1 MNFLYAKWIWL
12 AQLYGVFPVK
22 APPGYAYLD
31 IAPETEG
38 EGKPAAFGIIDG
50 ALDIDVDATA
60 NAYPGI
66 LRYSILG
73 ELEIDSTCLG
83 TGYQAEVAVPDTVTL
98 EIITEMMADAY
109 PARIS
114 PATVSEL
121 RMITDSIGSP
131 YGYAYSKSDTVFL
144 IENSADSSVYDIST
158 GTIDGTLEIVSQSSV
173 PSVYQSEYFQ
183 ISGSLEIDTTVSHS
197 VGRAVIS
204 SGGAAELGIETYA
217 ERVKRTLATLADYA
231 NRTLA
236 QMGGSTL
243 EELCYL

>member
-1 MNFLYAKWIWL
+1 MNFLYAKWVWL

-38 EGKPAAFGIIDG
+38 GGKPAVFGIVDMS
-50 ALDIDVDATA
+50 LDIDADTIA

-66 LRYSILG
+66 IRYSILG

-83 TGYQAEVAVPDTVTL
+83 IGYQAEIAVPDTIAL
-98 EIITEMMADAY
+98 EIITEMMAGAY

-114 PATVSEL
+114 SAAGSEL
-121 RMITDSIGSP
+121 RMITNSIGNP
-131 YGYAYSKSDTVFL
+131 YGYAYSESNVVFTV
-144 IENSADSSVYDIST
+144 ENSADSSIYDIST
-158 GTIDGTLEIVSQSSV
+158 GTIDGTLKIVSQPFV
-173 PSVYQSEYFQ
+173 PSVYQSKYFQ
-183 ISGSLEIDTTVSHS
+183 ISGSLEIGATVSPS
-197 VGRAVIS
+197 VGRVAIS
-204 SGGAAELGIETYA
+204 SGGTAELGIETYA
-217 ERVKRTLATLADYA
+217 DRVKKTLATLADYA

-236 QMGGSTL
+236 QMGESTL